1 MALLESSC
9 PNLELVTRGKVRDLY
24 RVDDNTLLFV
34 ATDRISAFD
43 VIMKNGI
50 PGKGKLLTQL
60 SVFWFNYLK
69 DMLPNHVIT
78 TEIDQM
84 PEKVQQY
91 REQLDN
97 RCLLVRNLKVFP
109 VEAIVR
115 GYITG
120 VLSIIVGSAWAEYKK
135 KGTVCD
141 ITLPEGLKESQQFEL
156 PLYTPST
163 KADIGQHDEN
173 IHPNKVPEI
182 IGEKYAR
189 QISEISLKLY
199 TKAKEYALSK
209 GIIIADTK
217 FEFGRD
223 DAGILYLVDEVLTPD
238 SSRFWLVSNYEV
250 EKCQDSF
257 DKQYLRNYLLS
268 IGFDKKTGIE
278 LPIDIV
284 KKTMDRYIEA
294 YKLLTDSDPTFLLNN
309 CIV

>member
-120 VLSIIVGSAWAEYKK
+120 SAWAEYKK

-163 KADIGQHDEN
+163 KAEIGQHDEN

-250 EKCQDSF
+250 GKCQDSF